1 MACLNGFDNAIEIKG
16 LRLGGGC
23 LLAYF
28 NDTSIPG
35 IGTAFIHQ
43 FFSVACNSELNY
55 FNGTLFRKNYRFRLS
70 KNRIDGDY
78 IINYRGRALLKV
90 CSRSNC
96 LSLAFL
102 TKLTKAAPL
111 LPVPV
116 MSSPGTPST
125 STSQLR
131 HRLPP
136 QPQSPEQSVY
146 DIQQVQDDEHTDQ
159 IYQGPVRRP
168 I

>member
-1 MACLNGFDNAIEIKG
+1 MVVCLHISMTRRYLALAPHSFISSFLSHVIVSLITSMAP
-16 LRLGGGC
+16 
-23 LLAYF
+23 
-28 NDTSIPG
+28 S
-35 IGTAFIHQ
+35 
-43 FFSVACNSELNY
+43 
-55 FNGTLFRKNYRFRLS
+55 FRKNYRFRLS